1 GGRPPRVN
9 QWNISLQREIMKDLV
24 VEAAYVGNRGAWF
37 QANNL
42 ISYNAV
48 DPATL
53 KTLNIDL
60 TNPNDRQL
68 LTSSITS
75 PVAVAR
81 GFKKPYANFPD
92 TGTVIQSLRP
102 FPQYNGVGSSW
113 APLGR
118 TFYDALQV
126 KVTKRYSHGLDV
138 TGSYAYS
145 KNLTNSDGSG
155 NIFTRDTFKGL
166 SAQDLPHIM
175 TISIDYKLPAYGFMG
190 SNKIARLALA
200 DWTIGSVLQYTSGQ
214 LLQTPASNNSLGTY
228 LPGQA
233 TRQFRVPGQP
243 LYLKDPNCGCIDPT
257 VETVLNPAAWTDQPA
272 GVFGNFANYYSDF
285 RSQRRPSESMS
296 FGKRFPVW
304 RERMAISV
312 RVEFFNVFNRMVS
325 LPNPVTS
332 NPATAPTRQNG
343 VLTGGFG
350 YLAFNQ
356 ISSNNQNNTYPA
368 PRTGQ
373 MVFRFE
379 F

>member
-1 GGRPPRVN
+1 
-9 QWNISLQREIMKDLV
+9 
-24 VEAAYVGNRGAWF
+24 AAYVGNRGVWF

-48 DPATL
+48 DPARL
-53 KTLNIDL
+53 KALGIDI
-60 TNPNDRQL
+60 TNAADRQL
-68 LTSSITS
+68 LTSSIAS
-75 PVAVAR
+75 PIAVSR
-81 GFKKPYANFPD
+81 GFSKPYPNFPNS
-92 TGTVIQSLRP
+92 GTVIQSLRP
-102 FPQYNGVGSSW
+102 FPQYGNIGSNW
-113 APLGR
+113 APLGK
-118 TFYDALQV
+118 TWYDALQI
-126 KVTKRYSHGLDV
+126 KVTKRYSHGLDL

-155 NIFTRDTFKGL
+155 NIYDRGTFKSL
-166 SAQDLPHIM
+166 SAQDLPHIL
-175 TISIDYKLPAYGFMG
+175 TLSIDYKLPAYGFIA
-190 SNKIARLALA
+190 SNRLARLALA

-214 LLQTPASNNSLGTY
+214 LLQAPASNNNLGAY
-228 LPGQA
+228 LPGQS

-243 LYLKDPNCGCIDPT
+243 LYLKDLNCGCYDPT
-257 VETVLNPAAWTDQPA
+257 VETVLNPAAWVDQPA
-272 GVFGNFANYYSDF
+272 GIWGNFANYYGDF

-304 RERMAISV
+304 RERMALSV
-312 RVEFFNVFNRMVS
+312 RVEFFNVFNRLVS

-356 ISSNNQNNTYPA
+356 ISSNNQNNVYPA

-373 MVFRFE
+373 MVVRFE